1 MSFEAIE
8 KMAIAGL
15 LIGFIY
21 SVPLGPLGQI
31 MLNRSVERGLRA
43 ALPMA
48 IFGAMG
54 NFLLCEVFLLGM
66 GGLALYPNLKIAVRV
81 AGLGFLFYIGLKEI
95 VTPLLSGH
103 RQGDGRLTLRFPL
116 SCLREEGVP
125 GAFLLVT
132 CYYISNPT
140 HLAFWMSTS
149 GVIRRMFIPVQTL
162 GNCTAFSAF
171 FGTGSLVCQ
180 YVSIML
186 VRRLSRLQNARFVMK
201 CVSCVLFCITMG
213 YLVVRAILD
222 MRALSL

>member
-8 KMAIAGL
+8 RIAIAGL

-31 MLNRSVERGLRA
+31 MLNRSVERGLWA
-43 ALPMA
+43 ALPIA
-48 IFGAMG
+48 IFGAVG
-54 NFLLCEVFLLGM
+54 NFLLCEAFLLGM
-66 GGLALYPNLKIAVRV
+66 RGLVLYPNLGIAVQV
-81 AGLGFLFYIGLKEI
+81 AGFSFLFYIGLKEI
-95 VTPLLSGH
+95 VTPVLSGH
-103 RQGDGRLTLRFPL
+103 HERDGRLSLTFPL
-116 SCLREEGVP
+116 NCLREEGVP

-140 HLAFWMSTS
+140 HLAFWMSAS

-162 GNCTAFSAF
+162 GNCTAFSVS
-171 FGTGSLVCQ
+171 FGTGSLMCQ

-186 VRRLSRLQNARFVMK
+186 VRRLSRLENARFVMR

-213 YLVVRAILD
+213 YLVVRAILNI
-222 MRALSL
+222 RA